1 MMRCMIFCLTLLV
14 SLSAFA
20 DKITVYR
27 TGREVLIQ
35 SRWSEDL
42 DIVIRVY
49 RLANEG
55 CYLVKRGSD
64 IRQAKRGLRLH
75 ESGDEYPAT
84 LFAGPKS
91 YGYISGNHGSAYARL
106 ITVPGAGFSE
116 KDIGAVLEDENKLKY
131 VILQV
136 ISADEIMIHPESTTG
151 VIGAPEFPRFKK
163 QKLFRNGV
171 ELKYTKEAFAQCY
184 PLNRIFK
191 NEFYIDGKTP
201 LPDRK
206 IVQCDFLEHRFEHDV
221 LAPEGIVEYIKN
233 HPGRKPCPELTAKW
247 HMIHMTSDPKLK
259 DYGSLPA
266 VMTVRNKFRFQQNGA
281 IVNERTCTFH
291 YSFPSVFL
299 MDQMFYWGGGKF
311 APAELEEFYIPKT
324 KPIRI
329 PDYKIRGKFYDF
341 DFSRIATLPKTMN
354 VSYTMTKKDVVDP
367 ANLPDRFI
375 RMTGNGKRE
384 YGVAVGTSLFAGHTA
399 LKNKGKDRS
408 SIYYFYTSKK
418 MYPYSYVLF
427 NNKPGLT
434 LRSISYKHYF
444 NPMQDPDLTAFYYH
458 QQEKS
463 QVVYIDCHKTLK
475 NKKIRLPEALRGKKI
490 TILEKTPSVTLH
502 SSRGQ
507 TGSELVFDVVKQGSL
522 VLKLD

>member
-1 MMRCMIFCLTLLV
+1 MIFCLTLLI

-20 DKITVYR
+20 DKVTVYR
-27 TGREVLIQ
+27 TGQEVLIQ
-35 SRWSEDL
+35 SRWSDEL

-64 IRQAKRGLRLH
+64 IKLAKRGLRLH
-75 ESGDEYPAT
+75 VSGDEYPAT
-84 LFAGPKS
+84 LFAGPKG
-91 YGYISGNHGSAYARL
+91 YGYISGNHGSAFARL
-106 ITVPGAGFSE
+106 ITVPGAGFSV

-131 VILQV
+131 VIIQV
-136 ISADEIMIHPESTTG
+136 ISGDQIMIHPESTTG
-151 VIGAPEFPRFKK
+151 VIGAPQFPRFKK
-163 QKLFRNGV
+163 QKLFRNGA
-171 ELKYTKEAFAQCY
+171 ELKYSKEAFAQCY

-201 LPDRK
+201 LPDK
-206 IVQCDFLEHRFEHDV
+206 TVVKCNFLEHRFEHDV

-233 HPGRKPCPELTAKW
+233 NPGRKPYPELTAKW
-247 HMIHMTSDPKLK
+247 HMIHMTSDQQLK

-266 VMTVRNKFRFQQNGA
+266 VMTVKNKFRFQPNGA

-291 YSFPSVFL
+291 YSFPSVFV

-311 APAELEEFYIPKT
+311 APAALEEFYIPKT

-341 DFSRIATLPKTMN
+341 DFSQVATLPKTMN

-367 ANLPDRFI
+367 ANLPDRVI
-375 RMTGNGKRE
+375 AMTGNGKRE

-399 LKNKGKDRS
+399 LENKGKDRA

-418 MYPYSYVLF
+418 MYPYSYALF

-434 LRSISYKHYF
+434 LRSVSYKQYF
-444 NPMQDPDLTAFYYH
+444 NPAQDPELTAFYYH
-458 QQEKS
+458 QQENSK
-463 QVVYIDCHKTLK
+463 VVYIDCHKSLK
-475 NKKIRLPEALRGKKI
+475 NKKILLPESLRDRKI
-490 TILEKTPSVTLH
+490 TILEKTPSVTLR
-502 SSRGQ
+502 SSSKR
-507 TGSELVFDVVKQGSL
+507 TAAELVFDVAEQGSL

>member
-1 MMRCMIFCLTLLV
+1 
-14 SLSAFA
+14 
-20 DKITVYR
+20 
-27 TGREVLIQ
+27 
-35 SRWSEDL
+35 
-42 DIVIRVY
+42 
-49 RLANEG
+49 
-55 CYLVKRGSD
+55 
-64 IRQAKRGLRLH
+64 
-75 ESGDEYPAT
+75 
-84 LFAGPKS
+84 
-91 YGYISGNHGSAYARL
+91 
-106 ITVPGAGFSE
+106 
-116 KDIGAVLEDENKLKY
+116 
-131 VILQV
+131 
-136 ISADEIMIHPESTTG
+136 
-151 VIGAPEFPRFKK
+151 
-163 QKLFRNGV
+163 
-171 ELKYTKEAFAQCY
+171 
-184 PLNRIFK
+184 
-191 NEFYIDGKTP
+191 
-201 LPDRK
+201 
-206 IVQCDFLEHRFEHDV
+206 
-221 LAPEGIVEYIKN
+221 
-233 HPGRKPCPELTAKW
+233 
-247 HMIHMTSDPKLK
+247 
-259 DYGSLPA
+259 
-266 VMTVRNKFRFQQNGA
+266 
-281 IVNERTCTFH
+281 
-291 YSFPSVFL
+291 

-354 VSYTMTKKDVVDP
+354 VSCTMTKKDVVDP

-444 NPMQDPDLTAFYYH
+444 NPIQDPDLTEFYYH

-475 NKKIRLPEALRGKKI
+475 NKKIRLPKALRGKKI